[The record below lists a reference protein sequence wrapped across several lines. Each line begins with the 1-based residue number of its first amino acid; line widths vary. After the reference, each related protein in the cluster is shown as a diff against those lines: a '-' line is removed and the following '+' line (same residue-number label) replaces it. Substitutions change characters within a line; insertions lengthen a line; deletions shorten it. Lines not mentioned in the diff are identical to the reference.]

1 MLREI
6 CTLCLYVST
15 RGRAIA
21 GRGHTML
28 KESTRAWVYR
38 VSLAVIPLLIAFGV
52 VQNEDA
58 ALWVALAGA
67 VLNTG
72 LATANTSTSSG
83 SA

>member
-1 MLREI
+1 MLN
-6 CTLCLYVST
+6 
-15 RGRAIA
+15 
-21 GRGHTML
+21 
-28 KESTRAWVYR
+28 ESTRAWIYR

-72 LATANTSTSSG
+72 LATANTSTDSDKP
-83 SA
+83 